1 MGFPSMD
8 LINTTYCTQMTKTST
23 TSLATRGPS
32 SWDTGQA
39 NHYCL
44 EGLQGKA
51 EEGLALHDG
60 LQHLGGEGQDHQGQV
75 GLGGAVASQK
85 MSDDQFKCNWKI
97 IELIIFNSVLLLGEF
112 GIKSI

>member
-44 EGLQGKA
+44 EGLPGEA
-51 EEGLALHDG
+51 EEGLG
-60 LQHLGGEGQDHQGQV
+60 LQE
-75 GLGGAVASQK
+75 GAVVA
-85 MSDDQFKCNWKI
+85 
-97 IELIIFNSVLLLGEF
+97 NSAKKHQYIV
-112 GIKSI
+112 S